1 MSNVTETQSNKKRS
15 ISRKLIA
22 TGLVISAITV
32 AAGFGT
38 WAAFTSTTSNN
49 GNTFSAASITITDD
63 DAGATMF
70 NISNMK
76 PGDTQT
82 KCIVVTNGGASTFGN
97 VALTPSISGTG
108 LQTYLD
114 VNIDR
119 GTGGSF
125 SGGCGS
131 FVEVSADIYTGFMT
145 GMATINDGAG
155 WTASAS
161 KTYRVTV
168 SMPGGTANTAQ
179 GLNANFG
186 LTWTA
191 S

>member
-1 MSNVTETQSNKKRS
+1 MDKVTGIEGNKRRS
-15 ISRKLIA
+15 TTRKLVA
-22 TGLVISAITV
+22 TGLVISAISV

-49 GNTFSAASITITDD
+49 GNTFSAASVNITDD
-63 DAGATMF
+63 DSGSVMF
-70 NISNMK
+70 NISNMR
-76 PGDTQT
+76 PGDSQT
-82 KCIVVTNGGASTFGN
+82 KCIVVTNSGASSFGN
-97 VALTPSISGTG
+97 VAFNAGATGTG
-108 LQTYLD
+108 LQGYLD
-114 VNIDR
+114 LNIDR

-125 SGGCGS
+125 AGGCGGFS
-131 FVEVSADIYTGFMT
+131 EVSADIYSGVMT
-145 GMATINDGAG
+145 GMATINDSAG

-168 SMPGGTANTAQ
+168 TLPGGVSNAAQ
-179 GLNANFG
+179 GLNASLD